1 MISMMRIS
9 AWQKCILPIN
19 NNNRLTMGNPIYF
32 KMNYK
37 IVVISFLIMLCCNKV
52 AFSQSDTTVVVD
64 TTIIDS
70 SKSVLKEKSDSSKK
84 ILFGQASFYGN
95 KFIGKKTANGEI
107 FSQDKFTAACN
118 VLPLGTWIRVTNLK
132 NGKSVIVKTND
143 RLHPRMKRLVDL
155 TRAAAKQ
162 LNYISS
168 GVTKVKVEVVSK
180 KTKK

>member
-1 MISMMRIS
+1 MMISMMRIS

-52 AFSQSDTTVVVD
+52 AFSQSDTTVVD

-95 KFIGKKTANGEI
+95 KFIGKKTI
-107 FSQDKFTAACN
+107 YPF
-118 VLPLGTWIRVTNLK
+118 
-132 NGKSVIVKTND
+132 
-143 RLHPRMKRLVDL
+143 L
-155 TRAAAKQ
+155 T
-162 LNYISS
+162 
-168 GVTKVKVEVVSK
+168 
-180 KTKK
+180 

>member
-1 MISMMRIS
+1 MSHKRIIMIFI
-9 AWQKCILPIN
+9 
-19 NNNRLTMGNPIYF
+19 
-32 KMNYK
+32 
-37 IVVISFLIMLCCNKV
+37 IMLCINKLS
-52 AFSQSDTTVVVD
+52 FSQIDTTIVVVD
-64 TTIIDS
+64 TAIIDS
-70 SKSVLKEKSDSSKK
+70 SKSELNEKAPSKK
-84 ILFGQASFYGN
+84 ILFGQASFYGD

-107 FSQDKFTAACN
+107 FSQHKFTAACN

-143 RLHPRMKRLVDL
+143 RLHPKMKRLVDL
-155 TRAAAKQ
+155 TKAAAKQ